1 MNRIICIP
9 EDFADRM
16 RDMAAMEN
24 LNADLAELIAQ
35 KLIDMSIPE
44 DQYLQDRARSYQA

>member
-1 MNRIICIP
+1 
-9 EDFADRM
+9 
-16 RDMAAMEN
+16 MAAMEN